1 MDVTILLHFF
11 SIFAVASFKA
21 TVVNQPF
28 NRAQIEILNAM
39 ASLKSEEDLR
49 ELKQAISNFFAER
62 ADREMER
69 LWEEGVINEEVIEG
83 WKNEHMRTPYH
94 Q

>member
-1 MDVTILLHFF
+1 M
-11 SIFAVASFKA
+11 A

-39 ASLKSEEDLR
+39 VSLKSEEDLR
-49 ELKQAISNFFAER
+49 ELQQAISNFFAER
-62 ADREMER
+62 ADSEMER

>member
-1 MDVTILLHFF
+1 M
-11 SIFAVASFKA
+11 A

-49 ELKQAISNFFAER
+49 ELQQAISNFFAER
-62 ADREMER
+62 ADSEMER
-69 LWEEGVINEEVIEG
+69 LWKEGVINEEVIEG

>member
-1 MDVTILLHFF
+1 M
-11 SIFAVASFKA
+11 A

-28 NRAQIEILNAM
+28 NRAQIEILNVM

-49 ELKQAISNFFAER
+49 ELQQAISNFFAER
-62 ADREMER
+62 ADSEMER

>member
-1 MDVTILLHFF
+1 
-11 SIFAVASFKA
+11 
-21 TVVNQPF
+21 
-28 NRAQIEILNAM
+28 M

-49 ELKQAISNFFAER
+49 ELQQAISNFFAER
-62 ADREMER
+62 ADSEMER

>member
-1 MDVTILLHFF
+1 M
-11 SIFAVASFKA
+11 A

-28 NRAQIEILNAM
+28 NRVQIEILNAM
-39 ASLKSEEDLR
+39 ANLKSEEDLR

>member
-1 MDVTILLHFF
+1 MM
-11 SIFAVASFKA
+11 A

-39 ASLKSEEDLR
+39 ASLKSEEGLR
-49 ELKQAISNFFAER
+49 ELQQAISNFFAER
-62 ADREMER
+62 ADSEMER

>member
-1 MDVTILLHFF
+1 M
-11 SIFAVASFKA
+11 A

-39 ASLKSEEDLR
+39 ASLKSEEGLR
-49 ELKQAISNFFAER
+49 ELQQAISNFFAER
-62 ADREMER
+62 ADSEMER

>member
-1 MDVTILLHFF
+1 M
-11 SIFAVASFKA
+11 A

-83 WKNEHMRTPYH
+83 WKNEHMRTPYR